1 MCELLNTTFDNLN
14 NSYSQLSLYEYP
26 SYKPLKLSNYLPESN
41 RDQLLLSL
49 HSLSLKVKTLENE
62 RKKAELTFH
71 EITNKSIRSFN
82 NDKQPKEILDKN
94 VQSFSK
100 CRINKKNNH
109 NVCPTPTIKNINRIP
124 FILGQS
130 TTPSHNV
137 KTNIQNVFALLK
149 NNKHQ
154 LRSSSK
160 EYTNHLHPHCKKQS
174 LYPDHYKKSSLIK
187 DKQYGLGLKHL
198 VNEYV
203 RHSRKN
209 SNFNSFETL
218 NQKIENILKKFE
230 HLQREHMM
238 LRYGYT
244 NEEFNETP
252 TETLE
257 RTKLLQLILK
267 DSFDEDNT

>member
-1 MCELLNTTFDNLN
+1 MCELLNTTFNTLN

-62 RKKAELTFH
+62 RKKAELTFQ
-71 EITNKSIRSFN
+71 EITNKSIRSFS
-82 NDKQPKEILDKN
+82 NDKQSKEILEKN

-100 CRINKKNNH
+100 CRTNKKNNH
-109 NVCPTPTIKNINRIP
+109 NVYPTPALTNINRIP

-149 NNKHQ
+149 NNKHR

-160 EYTNHLHPHCKKQS
+160 EYTNRLHPHCKKQS
-174 LYPDHYKKSSLIK
+174 LYPDHYKKSRIIT
-187 DKQYGLGLKHL
+187 DTQYDIGLKHL

-203 RHSRKN
+203 RHSSKH

-238 LRYGYT
+238 LRYGHT

-267 DSFDEDNT
+267 DSFDEENT